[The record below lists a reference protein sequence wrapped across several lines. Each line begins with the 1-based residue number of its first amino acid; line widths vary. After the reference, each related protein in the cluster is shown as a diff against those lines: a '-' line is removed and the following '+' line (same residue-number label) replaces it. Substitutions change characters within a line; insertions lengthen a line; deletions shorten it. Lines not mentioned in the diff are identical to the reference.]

1 MSHYIENH
9 LRIWGK
15 DAEAFMKAAAG
26 EEYNADAGFNLFMHS
41 TTEGL

>member
-15 DAEAFMKAAAG
+15 DAEAL
-26 EEYNADAGFNLFMHS
+26 EELGVAISHS
-41 TTEGL
+41 EIIHHYYRFDDDWD